1 MCNRFVF
8 YVWKIIIVLRIWCLW
23 MIFFRLNGWI
33 LNIQVEFHERNL
45 FNNSFFANICLRYFD
60 IYLNILFMIKALS
73 ICIYISV
80 FNLKIIRI
88 FDIWIKIIL
97 KSNNLFT
104 IINTLDG
111 FISFVTV
118 VIFVDITIFSK
129 PFILFH

>member
-1 MCNRFVF
+1 
-8 YVWKIIIVLRIWCLW
+8 
-23 MIFFRLNGWI
+23 
-33 LNIQVEFHERNL
+33 
-45 FNNSFFANICLRYFD
+45 
-60 IYLNILFMIKALS
+60 MIKALS